1 MSKFAVVTGAN
12 RGIGSV
18 TSAALIKD
26 GWTVALLGR
35 DITSHE
41 ATPKDLGP
49 TATPIACDV
58 SDPQSVAKAFQ
69 QVNGGEVD
77 IGRCRDLG
85 DTCTP
90 WGHYLNYYDP
100 LRII

>member
-12 RGIGSV
+12 RGIGST

-35 DITSHE
+35 DITPLE
-41 ATPKDLGP
+41 ATAKDLGP

-58 SDPQSVAKAFQ
+58 SDPKSVAKAFQ
-69 QVNGGEVD
+69 QVKAKFN
-77 IGRCRDLG
+77 RLDL
-85 DTCTP
+85 
-90 WGHYLNYYDP
+90 
-100 LRII
+100 